1 MLLCHEYNTTIY
13 GTFACLLSSLAV
25 GQVAVA
31 VYKLAPFVR
40 EFLFAFDKRGMQQ
53 QHVERTPPLLFLM
66 LCVGYS
72 QAMYIKLRL

>member
-1 MLLCHEYNTTIY
+1 MLLCHEYNTIIY

-53 QHVERTPPLLFLM
+53 QHCFS
-66 LCVGYS
+66 LCYAWATHRQCIS
-72 QAMYIKLRL
+72 S